1 MSDDAL
7 DRRSF
12 GAGVA
17 ATVAAATLLPR
28 GDAEAQ
34 PRPPQRP
41 VALRAAPGEKAVVPL
56 PFAPGALV
64 GLSERLLRSHHE
76 NNYAGAVRKLNEIR
90 QQLAAADPDAAG
102 GYWSL
107 FGSLKGAELAARN
120 SAYLHELYFANL
132 APPAAGDGGVSVP
145 APVAEALAARFGSV
159 ERFGAVLR
167 GAGKASSGW
176 VVLALDA
183 TSRTLELVQTDGHG
197 FGAWDAAPLVVLDM
211 FEHAYAIDHGAAK
224 GPYLDAFWR
233 NLRWSEV
240 ERRFTRA
247 LRAAD

>member
-1 MSDDAL
+1 VSDAL

-12 GAGVA
+12 SAGVA

-28 GDAEAQ
+28 GEAEAQ
-34 PRPPQRP
+34 PRPSQRHAAP
-41 VALRAAPGEKAVVPL
+41 LRAAAGEKAVLPL
-56 PFAPGALV
+56 PFAPGALL

-107 FGSLKGAELAARN
+107 FGSLKDAELAARN

-132 APPAAGDGGVSVP
+132 APPAPGDGGVAVP
-145 APVAEALAARFGSV
+145 AALAEALAARFGSV

-176 VVLALDA
+176 VVLALDTA
-183 TSRTLELVQTDGHG
+183 SRTLEVVQTNGHA

-240 ERRFTRA
+240 ERRLTRA
-247 LRAAD
+247 LQAAS